1 MKTAAAVLSA
11 AIVVTAGAAFACGNS
26 MRFRALEESVVA
38 KASKAYRNGNYA
50 DAAAIAET
58 AMKTSDDVLSPADRR
73 ALLRTHG
80 LASLKVGH
88 FSQSMDSFN
97 KLLAEK
103 KEPFV
108 RVKLAEAQLRSAA
121 LKGEVDGA
129 AKDSLE
135 KLAADGLLSDAD
147 AWTALASARAKGGDV
162 VGGRAAC
169 EEALKVQPG
178 HPEATQVLTTLSVPP
193 AKPSSEPV
201 KPASKS

>member
-1 MKTAAAVLSA
+1 MKTVAAVLSA

-26 MRFRALEESVVA
+26 MRFRERAESYVA
-38 KASKAYRNGNYA
+38 KAGASYRDGRYVDAISYAELGLKASV
-50 DAAAIAET
+50 
-58 AMKTSDDVLSPADRR
+58 SDGERR

-80 LASLKVGH
+80 LASLKLGH
-88 FSQSMDSFN
+88 FSQSMDSFSQ
-97 KLLAEK
+97 LLAEK

-108 RVKLAEAQLRSAA
+108 QVKLAEAQLRSAA

-147 AWTALASARAKGGDV
+147 AWTALANARAKGGDV
-162 VGGRAAC
+162 ASARAAC

-178 HPEATQVLTTLSVPP
+178 HPEATQVLTALSVPK
-193 AKPSSEPV
+193 AGPSKAPV
-201 KPASKS
+201 KPSAKS